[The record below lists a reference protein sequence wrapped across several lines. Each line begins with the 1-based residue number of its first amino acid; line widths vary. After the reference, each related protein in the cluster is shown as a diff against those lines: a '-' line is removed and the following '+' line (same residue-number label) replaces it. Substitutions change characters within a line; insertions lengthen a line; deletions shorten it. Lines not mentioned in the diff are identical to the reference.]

1 VINTLQVGLV
11 LYDMLESIR
20 KEHYGRSKLDLL
32 VCTEGRVYGE
42 HRGSSLLL
50 TCLPSATT
58 PQPVTD
64 KQRLGVGLSAPIR
77 SLTHPCGSP
86 LQTSSPRC
94 CSRSGG

>member
-1 VINTLQVGLV
+1 MKLGGVDKGQSPFVVTQSATCVCIVMNTLQVGLV

-58 PQPVTD
+58 P
-64 KQRLGVGLSAPIR
+64 
-77 SLTHPCGSP
+77 
-86 LQTSSPRC
+86 
-94 CSRSGG
+94 